1 MVENNKIKI
10 CFIHSNPFGVYDLN
24 AGPIV
29 HMTGFAEGIKEAGG
43 DIFFISPNF
52 VPLYKNITRVVIVRF
67 DKIFQS
73 FVLNRLLYTAR
84 FLFRGTQIIKYER
97 PTVLYERYGYSNI
110 AGVILAKLFR
120 IPIVMEVNTPLGIYT
135 TKQELGKF
143 YHLALLA
150 ERFVLRNATYVT
162 TVSQEA
168 KEILLSRYPGL
179 KVVVNENGV
188 NPRRFSPEVSGKR
201 PRERFALKGKFI
213 IGYSGSL
220 MWWHGIPI
228 LFKAMEMVRRKLP
241 EAHLLLMGDSGLRQE
256 YEALTKRL
264 SIDEVVTFAGFVSYE
279 KMPGYLAACDVL
291 VAPYLP
297 TLAEVPFHGS
307 PIKVFE
313 YMAMAKPVVASNLGQ
328 ISAILKHRE
337 TGLLVRPGDADELAD
352 AIIELREDPIL
363 ALKLGGQARTESMNY
378 TWKGNGDRFLDEI
391 KWIRSDAGYS

>member
-1 MVENNKIKI
+1 MVRSIKIKI
-10 CFIHSNPFGVYDLN
+10 CFIHSNPFGAYDLH

-43 DIFFISPNF
+43 DVFFISPNF
-52 VPLYKNITRVVIVRF
+52 VPFDKNLTRVVTVRF

-73 FVLNRLLYTAR
+73 FLLNRLLYTAKL
-84 FLFRGTQIIKYER
+84 LFQGAQILKHER

-110 AGVILAKLFR
+110 AGIILAKLLR

-135 TKQELGKF
+135 TKQDLGKY

-150 ERFVLRNATYVT
+150 ERFVLSNATYVT
-162 TVSQEA
+162 TVSEEA
-168 KEILLSRYPGL
+168 KEILLARYPGL

-188 NPRRFSPEVSGKR
+188 NPRRFSPEVSANR

-213 IGYSGSL
+213 IGYSGSF
-220 MWWHGIPI
+220 MWWHGIPV
-228 LFKAMEMVRRKLP
+228 LLKAMKMVRRKLP
-241 EAHLLLMGDSGLRQE
+241 EAHLLLMGESELRPE
-256 YEALTKRL
+256 YGALTKEL
-264 SIDEVVTFAGFVSYE
+264 SIDDMVTFAGLVPYE
-279 KMPGYLAACDVL
+279 EMPEYLAACDVL

-297 TLAEVPFHGS
+297 IFAEVPFHGS

-337 TGLLVRPGDADELAD
+337 TGLLVKPGDADELAA
-352 AIIELREDPIL
+352 AIIELRENPGL
-363 ALKLGGQARTESMNY
+363 GLKLGGQARTESLKY
-378 TWKGNGDRFLDEI
+378 SWRANGERLLEA
-391 KWIRSDAGYS
+391 IR

>member
-1 MVENNKIKI
+1 MVGSNKIKI
-10 CFIHSNPFGVYDLN
+10 CFIHSNPFGAYDLN

-43 DIFFISPNF
+43 DVFFVSPNF

-73 FVLNRLLYTAR
+73 FVLNRLLYTAKL
-84 FLFRGTQIIKYER
+84 LFHGAQIIKHER

-135 TKQELGKF
+135 TKQDLGKF
-143 YHLALLA
+143 YNLALLA

-201 PRERFALKGKFI
+201 PIERFALKGKFI

-220 MWWHGIPI
+220 MWWHGIPV
-228 LFKAMEMVRRKLP
+228 LLKAMEMVRRKLP
-241 EAHLLLMGDSGLRQE
+241 EVHLLLMGDSGLRQE

-264 SIDEVVTFAGFVSYE
+264 AIDDVVTFAGFVSYQ

-297 TLAEVPFHGS
+297 VLAQVPFHGS

-328 ISAILKHRE
+328 ISVILKHRE
-337 TGLLVRPGDADELAD
+337 TGLLVTPGDANELAD
-352 AIIELREDPIL
+352 VIVELGEDPQL
-363 ALKLGGQARTESMNY
+363 ARNLGCNARSESMKY
-378 TWKGNGDRFLDEI
+378 TWKANGDRLLEAI
-391 KWIRSDAGYS
+391 K

>member
-1 MVENNKIKI
+1 MVESNKIKI
-10 CFIHSNPFGVYDLN
+10 CFIHSNPFGAYDLH

-52 VPLYKNITRVVIVRF
+52 VPLYKNLTRVVIVRF

-73 FVLNRLLYTAR
+73 FFLNRLFYTAR
-84 FLFRGTQIIKYER
+84 LLFHGTRIIKNER
-97 PTVLYERYGYSNI
+97 PAVLYERYGYSNI

-135 TKQELGKF
+135 TKQDMGNY
-143 YHLALLA
+143 YHLALFA
-150 ERFVLRNATYVT
+150 ERFVLRSATYVT

-168 KEILLSRYPGL
+168 KEILLARYPGL

-188 NPRRFSPEVSGKR
+188 NPQRFSPEVSGKR
-201 PRERFALKGKFI
+201 PIERFALEGKFI

-220 MWWHGIPI
+220 MWWHGIPV
-228 LFKAMEMVRRKLP
+228 LLRAMEMVRRKLP
-241 EAHLLLMGDSGLRQE
+241 EAHLLLMGDSGQRQE
-256 YEALTKRL
+256 YEALAKKL
-264 SIDEVVTFAGFVSYE
+264 SIDDVVTFAGLVSYE

-337 TGLLVRPGDADELAD
+337 TGLLVTPGDADELAD
-352 AIIELREDPIL
+352 AIIELREDPGL
-363 ALKLGGQARTESMNY
+363 GLKLGGQARTEALKY
-378 TWKGNGDRFLDEI
+378 TWKANGDRLLEAI
-391 KWIRSDAGYS
+391 K

>member
-1 MVENNKIKI
+1 MVGSNKIKI
-10 CFIHSNPFGVYDLN
+10 CFIHSNPFGAYDLN

-52 VPLYKNITRVVIVRF
+52 VPLYKDITRVVTVRF

-73 FVLNRLLYTAR
+73 FVLNRLLYTAKL
-84 FLFRGTQIIKYER
+84 LFHGAQIIKHER

-135 TKQELGKF
+135 TKQDLGKY

-150 ERFVLRNATYVT
+150 ERFALRNATYVT
-162 TVSQEA
+162 TVSEEA

-188 NPRRFSPEVSGKR
+188 NPQRFSPEVSGKR

-220 MWWHGIPI
+220 MWWHGIPV
-228 LFKAMEMVRRKLP
+228 LLKAMEMVRGKLP

-256 YEALTKRL
+256 YEALTKKL
-264 SIDEVVTFAGFVSYE
+264 SIDDVVTFAGLVSYE

-337 TGLLVRPGDADELAD
+337 TGLLVSPGDANELAD
-352 AIIELREDPIL
+352 IIVE
-363 ALKLGGQARTESMNY
+363 LGGDPQLARNLGYNARSESMKY
-378 TWKGNGDRFLDEI
+378 TWKANGDRLLEAI
-391 KWIRSDAGYS
+391 K

>member
-1 MVENNKIKI
+1 MVGSNKTKI
-10 CFIHSNPFGVYDLN
+10 CFIHSNPFGAYDLN

-43 DIFFISPNF
+43 DVFFISPNF
-52 VPLYKNITRVVIVRF
+52 VPLYKNLARVERVRF

-73 FVLNRLLYTAR
+73 LFLNRLLYTAKL
-84 FLFRGTQIIKYER
+84 LFHGRQIIKDER

-110 AGVILAKLFR
+110 AGIILAKSFR

-135 TKQELGKF
+135 TKQDLGKY

-150 ERFVLRNATYVT
+150 ERFVLRKATCVS

-179 KVVVNENGV
+179 EVVVNENGV

-201 PRERFALKGKFI
+201 PIERFALKGKFI

-220 MWWHGIPI
+220 MWWHGIPV
-228 LFKAMEMVRRKLP
+228 LLKAMEMVRRKLP

-256 YEALTKRL
+256 YEALTKKL
-264 SIDEVVTFAGFVSYE
+264 SIDDVVTFAGLVSYE

-328 ISAILKHRE
+328 VSAILKHRE
-337 TGLLVRPGDADELAD
+337 TGLLVAPGDSDELAE
-352 AIIELREDPIL
+352 AIIELREDPGL
-363 ALKLGGQARTESMNY
+363 ALKLGGQARAESLKY
-378 TWKGNGDRFLDEI
+378 TWRANGDRLLEAI
-391 KWIRSDAGYS
+391 K

>member
-1 MVENNKIKI
+1 MAGSNKIKI
-10 CFIHSNPFGVYDLN
+10 CFIHSNPFGAYDLN

-73 FVLNRLLYTAR
+73 FLLNRLLYTAKL
-84 FLFRGTQIIKYER
+84 LFHGAQIIKHER

-110 AGVILAKLFR
+110 VGVILAKMFR

-135 TKQELGKF
+135 TKQDLGKY

-150 ERFVLRNATYVT
+150 ERFVLRKATYVT

-188 NPRRFSPEVSGKR
+188 NPRRFSPEVSGKK
-201 PRERFALKGKFI
+201 PIERFALKGKFI

-220 MWWHGIPI
+220 MWWHGIPV
-228 LFKAMEMVRRKLP
+228 LLKAMEMVRRKLP

-256 YEALTKRL
+256 YEALTKKL
-264 SIDEVVTFAGFVSYE
+264 SIDDVVTFTGLVSYE
-279 KMPGYLAACDVL
+279 KMPGFLAACDVL

-297 TLAEVPFHGS
+297 VLAQVPFHGS

-328 ISAILKHRE
+328 ISAILEHRE
-337 TGLLVRPGDADELAD
+337 TGLLVTPGDVNELAD
-352 AIIELREDPIL
+352 VIVE
-363 ALKLGGQARTESMNY
+363 LGGDPQLARTLGYNARSESMKY
-378 TWKGNGDRFLDEI
+378 TWKANGDRLLEAI
-391 KWIRSDAGYS
+391 K

>member
-1 MVENNKIKI
+1 MVGSNKIKI
-10 CFIHSNPFGVYDLN
+10 CFIHSNPFGAYDLN

-52 VPLYKNITRVVIVRF
+52 VPLYKDITRVVTVRF

-73 FVLNRLLYTAR
+73 FVLNRLLYTAKL
-84 FLFRGTQIIKYER
+84 LFHGAQIIKHER

-135 TKQELGKF
+135 TKQDLGKY

-150 ERFVLRNATYVT
+150 ERFALRNATYVT
-162 TVSQEA
+162 TVSEEA

-188 NPRRFSPEVSGKR
+188 NPRRFSPEVSGQR
-201 PRERFALKGKFI
+201 PIERFALKGKFI

-220 MWWHGIPI
+220 MWWHGIPV
-228 LFKAMEMVRRKLP
+228 LLKAMEMVRRKLP

-256 YEALTKRL
+256 YEALTKKL
-264 SIDEVVTFAGFVSYE
+264 SIDDVVTFAGVVSYE

-337 TGLLVRPGDADELAD
+337 TGLLVSPGDANELAD
-352 AIIELREDPIL
+352 IIVE
-363 ALKLGGQARTESMNY
+363 LGGDPQLARNLGYNARSESMKY
-378 TWKGNGDRFLDEI
+378 TWKANGDRLLEAI
-391 KWIRSDAGYS
+391 K

>member
-1 MVENNKIKI
+1 MAGSNKIKI
-10 CFIHSNPFGVYDLN
+10 CFIHSNPFGAYDLN

-73 FVLNRLLYTAR
+73 FLLNRLLYTAKL
-84 FLFRGTQIIKYER
+84 LFHGAQIIKHER

-110 AGVILAKLFR
+110 VGVILAKMFR

-135 TKQELGKF
+135 TKQDLGKY

-150 ERFVLRNATYVT
+150 ERFVLRKATYVT

-188 NPRRFSPEVSGKR
+188 NPRRFSPEVSGKK
-201 PRERFALKGKFI
+201 PIERFALKGKFI

-220 MWWHGIPI
+220 MWWHGIPV
-228 LFKAMEMVRRKLP
+228 LLKAMEMVRRKLP

-256 YEALTKRL
+256 YEALTKKL
-264 SIDEVVTFAGFVSYE
+264 SIDDVVTFTGLVSYE
-279 KMPGYLAACDVL
+279 KMPGFLAACDVM

-297 TLAEVPFHGS
+297 VLAQVPFHGS

-328 ISAILKHRE
+328 ISAILEHRE
-337 TGLLVRPGDADELAD
+337 TGLLVTPGDVNELAD
-352 AIIELREDPIL
+352 VIVE
-363 ALKLGGQARTESMNY
+363 LGGDPQLARTLGYNARSESMKY
-378 TWKGNGDRFLDEI
+378 TWKANGDRLLEAI
-391 KWIRSDAGYS
+391 K

>member
-1 MVENNKIKI
+1 
-10 CFIHSNPFGVYDLN
+10 
-24 AGPIV
+24 
-29 HMTGFAEGIKEAGG
+29 MTGFAEGIKEAGG

-73 FVLNRLLYTAR
+73 FLLNRLLYTAKL
-84 FLFRGTQIIKYER
+84 LFHGAQIIKHER

-110 AGVILAKLFR
+110 VGVILAKMFR

-135 TKQELGKF
+135 TKQDLGKY

-150 ERFVLRNATYVT
+150 ERFVLRKATYVT

-188 NPRRFSPEVSGKR
+188 NPRRFSPEVSGKK
-201 PRERFALKGKFI
+201 PIERFALKGKFI

-220 MWWHGIPI
+220 MWWHGIPV
-228 LFKAMEMVRRKLP
+228 LLKAMEMVRRKLP

-256 YEALTKRL
+256 YEALTKKL
-264 SIDEVVTFAGFVSYE
+264 SIDDVVTFTGLVSYE
-279 KMPGYLAACDVL
+279 KMPGFLAACDVL

-297 TLAEVPFHGS
+297 VLAQVPFHGS

-328 ISAILKHRE
+328 ISAILEHRE
-337 TGLLVRPGDADELAD
+337 TGLLVTPGDVNESSWAV
-352 AIIELREDPIL
+352 IRNWREPSVTMQ
-363 ALKLGGQARTESMNY
+363 G
-378 TWKGNGDRFLDEI
+378 
-391 KWIRSDAGYS
+391 RSR